1 MLNLN
6 VWIILGIISI
16 ILLIFY
22 FHSKRRNAVWG
33 GFTLG
38 LIIGFIIAIF
48 LYFQGDG
55 FIWYAIVKGA
65 IAGTILGF
73 IAELL
78 GMVGDLIKKH
88 KTK

>member
-1 MLNLN
+1 MTNN
-6 VWIILGIISI
+6 IWIILGITSI
-16 ILLIFY
+16 ILLAVY
-22 FHSKRRNAVWG
+22 FRRGRNALWG

-48 LYFQGDG
+48 LYFQGDE
-55 FIWYAIVKGA
+55 FIWYAIIKGA

-78 GMVGDLIKKH
+78 GMVGGLIKKY